1 MDTTEAR
8 RLLAEQGFFTENLW
22 HVIDVTGT
30 YDCTDEQAQQILKD
44 ALTNDYVMSAIWDTI
59 DSIAEDLNLEKEKNQ

>member
-8 RLLAEQGFFTENLW
+8 KFLAEQGFFTENLW

-30 YDCTDEQAQQILKD
+30 YKCTDEQAQQILKD
-44 ALTNDYVMSAIWDTI
+44 ALTNDYIMSAIWESI
-59 DSIAEDLNLEKEKNQ
+59 DSIAEDLNLEKL

>member
-8 RLLAEQGFFTENLW
+8 KFLAEQGFFTENLW

-30 YDCTDEQAQQILKD
+30 YKCTDEQAQQILKD
-44 ALTNDYVMSAIWDTI
+44 ALTNDYIMSSIWESI
-59 DSIAEDLNLEKEKNQ
+59 DSIAEDLNLEKL